1 MAKRKV
7 KARSKT
13 ATYYKNNP
21 KARQRKSAYDTKY
34 HDTPARRKY
43 RAKLARA
50 RRAKGVMGKGGKDV
64 SHTKSGKLV
73 LESRSANRA
82 RQGSGGRPRRK

>member
-7 KARSKT
+7 KVRSKT

-21 KARQRKSAYDTKY
+21 KARQRKAAYDTKY

-50 RRAKGVMGKGGKDV
+50 RREKGVMGKGGKDV

>member
-13 ATYYKNNP
+13 AQYYKNNP
-21 KARQRKSAYDTKY
+21 KARKRKAAYDTKY
-34 HDTPARRKY
+34 HATPARRKY

-50 RRAKGVMGKGGKDV
+50 RRAKGIMGKGGKDV

-82 RQGSGGRPRRK
+82 RQGAGGRPRRK